1 MLSRLHNADDDKG
14 TCEDIAIIDTE
25 EFVDPLAFPE
35 DDIAETLPLL
45 HDGIDLSQVAVDQ
58 RAAFPVQWKQAADE
72 DDDDYQ
78 IIRGVLF
85 ITKQPYPTAPDYPQ
99 LILPKVYRKKII
111 SRSHLEVGHLAVGK
125 TKHRITEV
133 YVWPGKRGY
142 IYKQLKTCP
151 TCQLRSR
158 RQDHVPMG
166 ENPLPST
173 PMQVISADLIGP
185 LAESVNGNRYALTVM
200 CLCSGWC
207 EVYPIKDKRNQSVW
221 TKFANEF
228 IPRHGAPETLI
239 TDRGREFNSFEFDRY
254 LATMGIAHNVTTL
267 STPARMGRLNALI
280 GF

>member
-58 RAAFPVQWKQAADE
+58 RAEFPVQWKQAADE
-72 DDDDYQ
+72 DDYQ

-85 ITKQPYPTAPDYPQ
+85 STKQPYPTAPDYPR
-99 LILPKVYRKKII
+99 LILPKAYRKKII
-111 SRSHLEVGHLAVGK
+111 SRNHLEVGHLAVGK
-125 TKHRITEV
+125 TKHRITEA
-133 YVWPGKRGY
+133 YVWPGMKGD

-151 TCQLRSR
+151 TCQLHSR
-158 RQDHVPMG
+158 RQDHIPMG

-185 LAESVNGNRYALTVM
+185 LAESVNGNRYALTVI

-207 EVYPIKDKRNQSVW
+207 EVYPIKDKTNHESS
-221 TKFANEF
+221 
-228 IPRHGAPETLI
+228 
-239 TDRGREFNSFEFDRY
+239 SFKQKSASQF
-254 LATMGIAHNVTTL
+254 
-267 STPARMGRLNALI
+267 
-280 GF
+280 